1 MALQVYPI
9 LTSFRIVDPE
19 EDLQHLFDAGQD
31 LFLSRVEY
39 MTSPLINDM
48 LLSGLDIP
56 TLMIQIVEKDELLA
70 SAKENM
76 MVNIGTRICLL
87 SETIQDPWW
96 GTIHHTVGIVRCPK
110 PSLWKIVEVCRS
122 PQYRCPLS
130 MQ

>member
-31 LFLSRVEY
+31 LFLTRVEY
-39 MTSPLINDM
+39 MTSPFINDM

-56 TLMIQIVEKDELLA
+56 TLMIQIVEKDELIA

-87 SETIQDPWW
+87 SETIEDPWW
-96 GTIHHTVGIVRCPK
+96 GTVHHTVGIVRCPK
-110 PSLWKIVEVCRS
+110 PALWKIIDVCWS
-122 PQYRCPLS
+122 AQDRCPLS
-130 MQ
+130 M